1 MSHEAEHPSADAT
14 QQRLLQAAGEVFAE
28 KGYHAATVREI
39 CARAGVHNI
48 AAINYYF
55 RDKENLYAETLRFA
69 ARSPLYEN
77 LSGEW
82 PQTKDPVEK
91 LRWFIGLLVE
101 KIVVACRDRPVWHMQ
116 LMFRELSQPSPIG
129 ERIGKEFIRPV
140 YEALWTILREAL
152 PPEVPERKLH
162 LISFSIVGQ
171 CMYHR
176 LARHVIRLMVGD
188 EEQQTYDA
196 ETLTEHITEFS
207 CRALGLVK
215 KPLRRKGKQP
225 RVRSR
230 GGKG

>member
-1 MSHEAEHPSADAT
+1 MPEPAHVPSADAT

-55 RDKENLYAETLRFA
+55 RDKETLYAETLRFA

-77 LSGEW
+77 LTTEW
-82 PQTKDPVEK
+82 PATAKPAEK

-101 KIVVACRDRPVWHMQ
+101 KIVLACRDRPLWHMQ
-116 LMFRELSQPSPIG
+116 LMMRELTQPSPIG
-129 ERIGKEFIRPV
+129 ERIAQEFIRPV
-140 YEALWTILREAL
+140 YETLWAILREAL
-152 PPEVPERKLH
+152 PPGLSERKLH

-176 LARHVIRLMVGD
+176 LARHVIRIMVGED
-188 EEQQTYDA
+188 EQATYDA
-196 ETLTEHITEFS
+196 ETLTDHITEFS
-207 CRALGLVK
+207 CRALGLDWK
-215 KPLRRKGKQP
+215 RPGPKPGTK
-225 RVRSR
+225 RVSTR
-230 GGKG
+230 GGRK